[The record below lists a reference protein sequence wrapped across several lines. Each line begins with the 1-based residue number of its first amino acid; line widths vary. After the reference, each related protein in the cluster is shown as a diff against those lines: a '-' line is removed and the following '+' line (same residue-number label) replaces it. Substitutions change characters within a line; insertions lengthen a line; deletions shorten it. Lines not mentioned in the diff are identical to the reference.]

1 MTKNNDNTKDFAEID
16 LDREKRTGFPEV
28 IFGET
33 KTPKQSALIAEKIY
47 KKSNLF
53 LITRTNIETF
63 NEVKKII
70 PEAEFD
76 ELAKMIYSSKKDEKY
91 QGKISVVNAGTSDIP
106 IAKEAEITAKLMG
119 VKVESINDVGVT
131 GIHRILSK
139 VDKIRE
145 SNCIVVVAGME
156 GALPTVVAGLV
167 DKPVIAVPTSVGFGT
182 GADGYSA
189 LLTMLNSCAPGISV
203 VNIDAGFSAGYQA
216 ALMHDGN
223 LFNDGQEKKV
233 YVNLV

>member
-1 MTKNNDNTKDFAEID
+1 MIKNNDNTKDFAEID

-76 ELAKMIYSSKKDEKY
+76 EQAKMIYSSKKDEKY
-91 QGKISVVNAGTSDIP
+91 QGKVSVVNAGTSDIP

-119 VKVESINDVGVT
+119 VRVESINDVGVT
-131 GIHRILSK
+131 GIHRILNKVEKIKESK
-139 VDKIRE
+139 
-145 SNCIVVVAGME
+145 CIVVVAGME

-216 ALMHDGN
+216 ALIAR
-223 LFNDGQEKKV
+223 V
-233 YVNLV
+233 

>member
-1 MTKNNDNTKDFAEID
+1 MIKNNDNTKDFAEID

-47 KKSNLF
+47 KKSSLF
-53 LITRTNIETF
+53 LITRTNIETYM
-63 NEVKKII
+63 EVKKLI

-76 ELAKMIYSSKKDEKY
+76 EQAKMIFSSKKDDVYE
-91 QGKISVVNAGTSDIP
+91 GKVSVVNAGTSDIP

-119 VKVESINDVGVT
+119 VRVESINDVGVT
-131 GIHRILSK
+131 GIHRILNKVEKIKESK
-139 VDKIRE
+139 
-145 SNCIVVVAGME
+145 CIVVVAGME

-216 ALMHDGN
+216 ALIAR
-223 LFNDGQEKKV
+223 V
-233 YVNLV
+233 

>member
-53 LITRTNIETF
+53 LITRTNVETF

-76 ELAKMIYSSKKDEKY
+76 EQAKMIYSSKKDEKY
-91 QGKISVVNAGTSDIP
+91 QGKVSVVNAGTSDIP

-189 LLTMLNSCAPGISV
+189 FLTMLNSCAPGISV

-216 ALMHDGN
+216 ALIARG
-223 LFNDGQEKKV
+223 
-233 YVNLV
+233 